1 MPYRTLPTQPS
12 IKRKECLLFHLWY
25 PLLKLEKELEIQR
38 KVTGKEEDY
47 RFAALIDVNED
58 YILVCE
64 DCGKEK
70 ELDNNPVYIAMMAED
85 IIERRKSLWKTK
97 I

>member
-1 MPYRTLPTQPS
+1 VT
-12 IKRKECLLFHLWY
+12 KRKECLLFHLWY

-38 KVTGKEEDY
+38 KVTGREEDY
-47 RFAALIDVNED
+47 RFAVLLDVNED

-70 ELDNNPVYIAMMAED
+70 EMDLSSPVYIAMIVED
-85 IIERRKSLWKTK
+85 IQKRRESLCK
-97 I
+97 IKIQ